1 MSNSNSTWMPAA
13 SRKHCMTNPAGKST
27 DSKDSII
34 LRTPTAS
41 DGAALWQLVKA
52 TGELEPNTAYC
63 YLLLAT
69 DFADTCLVAEAAGQI
84 VGAVIGYRPPREP
97 DAAFVWQVGVLPD
110 YRGLGLGLRMLT
122 AWRDLPVN
130 RNCRWVTATVADD
143 NPASQSLFQRL
154 AHSAGVECTI
164 KPHFTAELFPV
175 AHPPEPLHRI
185 GPFSL

>member
-122 AWRDLPVN
+122 AWRDLPAN
-130 RNCRWVTATVADD
+130 RNCRWVTATVADA

-154 AHSAGVECTI
+154 AHSAGVECTVN
-164 KPHFTAELFPV
+164 PHFTADLFPV

>member
-1 MSNSNSTWMPAA
+1 MP
-13 SRKHCMTNPAGKST
+13 NPNRNRI
-27 DSKDSII
+27 DSATSISF
-34 LRTPTAS
+34 RTSKAS

-52 TGELEPNTAYC
+52 TGGLEANTPYC

-69 DFADTCLVAEAAGQI
+69 DFASTCLVAEAGDKI
-84 VGAVIGYRPPREP
+84 VGAVMGYRPPREP

-122 AWRDLPVN
+122 AWHDLPAN

-154 AHSAGVECTI
+154 AGSAGVECTVQA
-164 KPHFTAELFPV
+164 HFTADLFPV
-175 AHPPEPLHRI
+175 GHPPEPLYRI